1 MSYVDV
7 GHQQIVVANARDQAA
22 AFGAAMNGDKFA
34 DAVAGADA
42 RFGALALIFQV
53 LRSYADG
60 CVRIEN
66 ILLADPGGSFGVD
79 VGHQSG
85 ARADLNFLTDD
96 AIRADVSG
104 RGDARFGMDD
114 GGGVDGHSLLAAA
127 LPAPRMMMTRGHDVC
142 ASFLSASLHIT
153 SASAT
158 SRPSTV
164 ARPAIFA
171 TLALRLMTVI
181 SIRN

>member
-22 AFGAAMNGDKFA
+22 AFGAAMDRDKFA
-34 DAVAGADA
+34 NAVAGANA
-42 RFGALALIFQV
+42 RFCALALIFQI
-53 LRSYADG
+53 LRSYAYG

-79 VGHQSG
+79 IGHQSG

-96 AIRADVSG
+96 AIRADVRG
-104 RGDARFGMDD
+104 GGDARFGVDN
-114 GGGVDGHSLLAAA
+114 GGGVDGHSLREAAWVM
-127 LPAPRMMMTRGHDVC
+127 PRIMMTRGHDVC
-142 ASFLSASLHIT
+142 ASSLSASLHIT

-181 SIRN
+181 